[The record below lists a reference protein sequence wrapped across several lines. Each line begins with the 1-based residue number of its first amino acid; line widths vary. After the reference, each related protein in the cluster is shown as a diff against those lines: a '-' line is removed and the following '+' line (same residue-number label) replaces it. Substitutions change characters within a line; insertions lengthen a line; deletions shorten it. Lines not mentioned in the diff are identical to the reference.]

1 MLDAEVKSSLTI
13 ALGWLSLKTLNQYGI
28 AA

>member
-1 MLDAEVKSSLTI
+1 MLDAEVLLSLTI
-13 ALGWLSLKTLNQYGI
+13 ALGWLSLETLNQYVT

>member
-1 MLDAEVKSSLTI
+1 MLDAEFRSSLTI
-13 ALGWLSLKTLNQYGI
+13 ALGWLSLETLNQYGI

>member
-1 MLDAEVKSSLTI
+1 MLDAEVRSSLTI
-13 ALGWLSLKTLNQYGI
+13 ALGWLSLETLNQYGI

>member
-1 MLDAEVKSSLTI
+1 MLDAEVLSSLTI
-13 ALGWLSLKTLNQYGI
+13 ALGWLSLETLNQYGV